1 MNLKPPEGSKIALF
15 AEGADQTITIPHE
28 SGGAMRYFAGLFIL
42 FWLGG
47 WYVGFSTAVPQVFSG
62 NAPIFLVFWLGAW
75 TVGGIF
81 AMYYLYRIFRP
92 SVPESLKLTR
102 NAVIY
107 DSGVPPLQMTSR
119 YANSKDAWQNLLPKR
134 TRVEIDR
141 RQLQSLRLRDTDTG
155 NRLTVDAGALR
166 LDIAKSASEVEREWL
181 YQVLARQYSLPSA
194 SAPGA

>member
-1 MNLKPPEGSKIALF
+1 MNFKPPEGSKIAVA
-15 AEGADQTITIPHE
+15 AEGADQTIIIPHE

-47 WYVGFSTAVPQVFSG
+47 WFVALSTTAPQAFSG
-62 NAPIFLVFWLGAW
+62 NPPPFLIFWLGAW
-75 TVGGIF
+75 MVGGVF

-92 SVPESLKLTR
+92 SFPESLRLTR
-102 NAVIY
+102 NGIIY
-107 DSGVPPLQMTSR
+107 DSGVPPFQMMSR
-119 YANSKDAWQNLLPKR
+119 YANTKDAWQSFFPKR

-166 LDIAKSASEVEREWL
+166 LDVAKSASEVEREWL

-194 SAPGA
+194 PAPGT